1 MSTITDAQSTVD
13 TKARYQGR
21 LRNTLLLALLPVSVI
36 LILLMGGISYLR
48 SRSVIEGQVHT
59 QLDTNLELL
68 ASDFDQWTKTKSIR
82 MDIAVRKPVFQSGL
96 DRIISSVSAG
106 EAIAVPRQII
116 LAELDAIASRGEELL
131 FTSFFI
137 TSPDGQ
143 IIASSRQVWEKTNI
157 SDTDYFQDLSSQS
170 ASMVVN
176 NPSHLIDNDT
186 VVITSIPIFDSQN
199 SLKATVFGLSGSL
212 SMIGFLEEAIRFNP
226 EARSYIITDDDQ
238 FIWIDPYRMLL
249 TGQQPSDD
257 QTSQLLPLKDTYVF
271 GASEDHFHNASIDT
285 FDGSTAIASY
295 TWLPSLR
302 GGLVLELPQEV
313 AFGELNTLGF
323 ITLGIAGLLG
333 ALVAGVIVVVTQ
345 RLVGPL
351 RSLTQTT
358 ELFSQGIWDQ
368 RAPDTRND
376 EIGLLSHTFNVMAE
390 DLSEIYQ
397 TLESQVQERTE
408 SLEKR
413 SQLLE
418 ASAEVSQRAS
428 TEIDPEILIQEVV
441 GLIQEQ
447 FDLYY
452 VGLFLV
458 DDDMEWAILQAG
470 TGQAGREMVSSEHKI
485 RIGEGMIGWC
495 ILNAQTR
502 IALDVG
508 EDATRFENPYLPET
522 RSEGALPLRSRG
534 HVIGALTVQSSVAEA
549 FDEDTIKVFQ
559 TMADQIASALDNVR
573 LLTRA
578 QTSLESERR
587 AYRDLSQQ
595 AWKELLKSRPDLGVL
610 ASSKKEIQFVQDEWT
625 LDMKRA
631 GKNQEIIHS
640 DPRTI
645 NIPVVLRDQVLGVV
659 RLRKDEDEN
668 NWTDSE
674 IQLVDS
680 LIDQLE
686 GALESARLYSETQRS
701 AARERLVSEIATK
714 IRSTT
719 DPQEMLQ
726 TAVTELQDAFQA
738 KRVQVLMPSK
748 GEEPSSQNNDK

>member
-413 SQLLE
+413 SQQLQATAQVARAASAIRSLDDLLE
-418 ASAEVSQRAS
+418 STAKLISQYFGYYHTGIFLLDDDRRFAVLQASNSQGGARMLERSHRLEVGQVG
-428 TEIDPEILIQEVV
+428 VV
-441 GLIQEQ
+441 G
-447 FDLYY
+447 Y
-452 VGLFLV
+452 VADTGL
-458 DDDMEWAILQAG
+458 
-470 TGQAGREMVSSEHKI
+470 H
-485 RIGEGMIGWC
+485 
-495 ILNAQTR
+495 R

-508 EDATRFENPYLPET
+508 EDAFFFDNPDLPDT
-522 RSEGALPLRSRG
+522 RSEIALPLKIREQ
-534 HVIGALTVQSSVAEA
+534 VIGVLDVQSLESSA
-549 FDEDTIKVFQ
+549 FETTDVEVLQ
-559 TMADQIASALDNVR
+559 VLADQIALAIENARLLEQSQEAFEELEHAYGEQTRFGWLEKLKTQTSAFYFDRVKLAPVPLDQIKSNKIFASTQPEIKNSKDGSTLIVPITLRGQKLGNIVLRRDSGLTPWESKDLTLVQESVNQISFALDNAR
-573 LLTRA
+573 LLDDSRRRSKHE
-578 QTSLESERR
+578 QTVSGISSQFSRSFDVESI
-587 AYRDLSQQ
+587 
-595 AWKELLKSRPDLGVL
+595 LK
-610 ASSKKEIQFVQDEWT
+610 
-625 LDMKRA
+625 
-631 GKNQEIIHS
+631 
-640 DPRTI
+640 
-645 NIPVVLRDQVLGVV
+645 
-659 RLRKDEDEN
+659 
-668 NWTDSE
+668 
-674 IQLVDS
+674 
-680 LIDQLE
+680 
-686 GALESARLYSETQRS
+686 
-701 AARERLVSEIATK
+701 
-714 IRSTT
+714 
-719 DPQEMLQ
+719 
-726 TAVTELQDAFQA
+726 TAVRELGQLPNVVDASVHVRA
-738 KRVQVLMPSK
+738 PKS
-748 GEEPSSQNNDK
+748 N